1 MTLNSHPGINVECY
15 NMALVKLRW
24 GRNEFLQNAAHVA
37 APGSAF
43 SVFSQPVQK
52 RYELGSVQINAAA
65 RSLVEDSDDTVMG
78 LDGAAS
84 AKLFEYRAA
93 ADVRLELV
101 LDAAVAVTGEYPVS
115 DVALFYKH
123 RVRNK
128 ERRAVSSAP
137 HEQIAEAAL
146 EKPAEED

>member
-1 MTLNSHPGINVECY
+1 
-15 NMALVKLRW
+15 MALVKLRR
-24 GRNEFLQNAAHVA
+24 GRNEFLLNAAHVA

-52 RYELGSVQINAAA
+52 RYELGSVQIHAAT

-93 ADVRLELV
+93 ADVRFELV
-101 LDAAVAVTGEYPVS
+101 LDAAVAVTREYPIR
-115 DVALFYKH
+115 DVAAFEQNS
-123 RVRNK
+123 VRHE
-128 ERRAVSSAP
+128 ERCAVPATS
-137 HEQIAEAAL
+137 HEQVAKSAL
-146 EKPAEED
+146 E